1 MLKKVFLLLLA
12 VTLVIAVVACN
23 SDTPATTN
31 DTAQDTPEA
40 QTPED
45 TPDDIEQDIP
55 DADVPGDAPPASDV
69 VLSYIIDRD
78 TDLTGLLAVMEAF
91 TAQTGITFEQELRP
105 GGAEGE
111 TFLQVRF
118 ATGEASDFI
127 WFNSGSMVQ
136 LLDPT
141 NNLADLTG
149 QPFMDR
155 LQPSFIQTVTFDGRA
170 VGIPGRTSMG
180 GGWLYNIAVY
190 EELGLE
196 VPTSWDALMENNEI
210 ILESGRVPVIASYR
224 DSWTAQLLLLA
235 DFHNLQIQV
244 PDFAERYERNEA
256 HFATTPQ
263 ALRGFEK
270 LLEVFERGFINDD
283 HMAVTHDLALEML
296 VNGEGVHY
304 PMLTF
309 ALDSINTT
317 FGEDAANNI
326 GIFAQP
332 ADNPEHTGLAVWMP
346 DGWFANQHSPNL
358 EYVMQF
364 FDFFL
369 SEEGQTVLIAAARG
383 VGPSVVIGAPAADNA
398 FTAVRQMQERYFDT
412 GRTAPA
418 LEFITAVTGPN
429 LPQICVAVG
438 TGTMTPLEGAQ
449 EYDAD
454 VRNQALQLGLPGWD

>member
-1 MLKKVFLLLLA
+1 MSKKVLVVL
-12 VTLVIAVVACN
+12 LVITLSIVLIACDN
-23 SDTPATTN
+23 QDDAGSQAGN
-31 DTAQDTPEA
+31 GAAQ
-40 QTPED
+40 
-45 TPDDIEQDIP
+45 
-55 DADVPGDAPPASDV
+55 SDV

-78 TDLTGLLAVMEAF
+78 TDLTGLVAVMEAF
-91 TAQTGITFEQELRP
+91 TEETGIRFEQELRP

-149 QPFMDR
+149 QPFLER
-155 LQPSFIQTVTFDGRA
+155 LQPSFLETVTFDGRI

-196 VPTSWDALMENNEI
+196 VPTTWAELTANNEV
-210 ILESGRVPVIASYR
+210 ILASGRVPVIASYR

-235 DFHNLQIQV
+235 DFHNLQIQA
-244 PDFAERYERNEA
+244 PNFAEQYSINQA
-256 HFATTPQ
+256 HFATTPA
-263 ALRGFEK
+263 ALRGFER
-270 LLEVFERGFINDD
+270 LADVFERGFINAD
-283 HMAVTHDLALEML
+283 HMAMTHDMALEKL
-296 VNGEGVHY
+296 VSGEGVHY

-309 ALDSINTT
+309 ALDSIYAT

-332 ADNPEHTGLAVWMP
+332 ADNAAHTGLTVWMP
-346 DGWFANQHSPNL
+346 DGWFANQDSPNL
-358 EYVMQF
+358 EYVLQF

-369 SEEGQTVLIAAARG
+369 SERGQSVLIGVARG
-383 VGPSVVIGAPAADNA
+383 VGPSVVIGAPAAENA

-412 GRTAPA
+412 GRNAPA
-418 LEFITAVTGPN
+418 LEFITPVTGPN

-454 VRNQALQLGLPGWD
+454 VRNQALQLELPGWD

>member
-1 MLKKVFLLLLA
+1 MLKKISCMLLIAILA
-12 VTLVIAVVACN
+12 IAIVAC
-23 SDTPATTN
+23 DDAG
-31 DTAQDTPEA
+31 TPEG
-40 QTPED
+40 Q
-45 TPDDIEQDIP
+45 IQN
-55 DADVPGDAPPASDV
+55 GDSPQSDV

-78 TDLTGLLAVMEAF
+78 TDLTGLVAVMEAF
-91 TAQTGITFEQELRP
+91 TAETGIRFEQELRP

-149 QPFMDR
+149 QPFLDR
-155 LQPSFIQTVTFDGRA
+155 LQSSFLETVTFDGRV

-196 VPTSWDALMENNEI
+196 IPTTWDELVANNEI
-210 ILESGRVPVIASYR
+210 ILASGRTPVIASYR

-244 PDFAERYERNEA
+244 PNFAEQYSINQA
-256 HFATTPQ
+256 HFATTPA
-263 ALRGFEK
+263 ALRGFER
-270 LLEVFERGFINDD
+270 LADIFERGFINAD
-283 HMAVTHDLALEML
+283 HMAVTHDMALEML
-296 VNGEGVHY
+296 VSGEGVHY

-309 ALDSINTT
+309 ALDSIYAT
-317 FGEDAANNI
+317 FGEEAANNI

-332 ADNPEHTGLAVWMP
+332 ADSAEHTGLTVWMP
-346 DGWFANQHSPNL
+346 DGWFANQNSPNL

-369 SEEGQTVLIAAARG
+369 SEQGQAVLISVARG

-412 GRTAPA
+412 GRNAPA
-418 LEFITAVTGPN
+418 LEFITPVTGPN

-449 EYDAD
+449 EYDND
-454 VRNQALQLGLPGWD
+454 VRNQALQLELPGWD